1 MSDSTPNLDRSLAQG
16 IAWRG
21 GIRWFTQ
28 LVSWAATLMVARLIT
43 PTDYGLFAMAMVYA
57 GCVQLV
63 NELGLSLAI
72 VQRRDLTEEQIAQLG
87 GLTVLAS
94 VALFVL
100 SVGLAGPV
108 ASFFG
113 ERTVRGIIIALSPT
127 FVMRGV
133 QVVPRSLL
141 ARDLEFRRLA
151 WIDAGEA
158 VLWSST
164 TLVGAF
170 LGLRYWAL
178 AWGAVVSG
186 FAVMGVLCL
195 LRPHRLAWPR
205 DLRSVAGAVNLGWY
219 VVVSQLCWYVY
230 NHADLTIVGRLLGKA
245 ALGAYTKGSDIA
257 SIPVDR
263 ISAMIGQVT
272 PAVFAAAQ
280 DDHKTLRRYLLG
292 LTEGLA
298 LITFPIS
305 VGLALVADLFVLTVL
320 GEQWRPAIVPLRL
333 LGLFG
338 GFRAIFNLFPQMLV
352 ATGHARLNMRF
363 NLLMAVWLP
372 TALYAGAHWG
382 TTGVALGWVIGYPLV
397 TIPCFVRATLRIL
410 GLRARDYFRALWP
423 AASAAAGIAVTVLA
437 LRVILPQAWSPWLHL
452 GVVVLAGGVAY
463 VAVLLLAHQARMQEV
478 AARVIELTRVRHAKP
493 SPAYATAASDGRPRL
508 LLISYHFP
516 PDAAVGALRWQ
527 KLARY
532 AAERGWGLDVI
543 TLDPACLA
551 RTDPSR
557 TEDLPA
563 GVRIYGIPA
572 RHVWVERVVELIWR
586 VLDPARRLRGW
597 TGPPDALAR
606 AARPHPESLARD
618 AMRWRPRGPRDLA
631 RGYFA
636 SLEYAR
642 TWRWARAAARR
653 AMQVI
658 EAGVHRA
665 VISCGPPHMAHEAA
679 RLVARRR
686 RLPLIVD
693 LRDPWSLVQR
703 LPEAIA
709 SQVWFALAA
718 RYERRCV
725 EQASL
730 IVTNTDPLR
739 SVMRGVYRA
748 AASRMIAVPNGC
760 DEEDVPPS
768 QHGRRFV
775 IAYAGSIYLDRDPRP
790 LFRAAAQL
798 VTERGLSVRDFGL
811 EFMGHVRA
819 FDGVPIEQIAAEEG
833 IAEFVRTYP
842 PGPRARALEFLSR
855 ATMLVILPQDSDM
868 AIPAKIFDYMQFDAW
883 LLALADDGSA
893 TEQLLRGSTADVVAP
908 DAIDTIAGLL
918 HLRYLQH
925 LRGEWP
931 ERLATDPRYS
941 RREQANRLFVAL
953 EAITGVPPRPVEEPA
968 VVCAAS

>member
-1 MSDSTPNLDRSLAQG
+1 T
-16 IAWRG
+16 
-21 GIRWFTQ
+21 
-28 LVSWAATLMVARLIT
+28 
-43 PTDYGLFAMAMVYA
+43 
-57 GCVQLV
+57 
-63 NELGLSLAI
+63 
-72 VQRRDLTEEQIAQLG
+72 
-87 GLTVLAS
+87 
-94 VALFVL
+94 
-100 SVGLAGPV
+100 
-108 ASFFG
+108 FF
-113 ERTVRGIIIALSPT
+113 R
-127 FVMRGV
+127 
-133 QVVPRSLL
+133 
-141 ARDLEFRRLA
+141 
-151 WIDAGEA
+151 
-158 VLWSST
+158 
-164 TLVGAF
+164 
-170 LGLRYWAL
+170 
-178 AWGAVVSG
+178 
-186 FAVMGVLCL
+186 
-195 LRPHRLAWPR
+195 H
-205 DLRSVAGAVNLGWY
+205 
-219 VVVSQLCWYVY
+219 
-230 NHADLTIVGRLLGKA
+230 
-245 ALGAYTKGSDIA
+245 
-257 SIPVDR
+257 
-263 ISAMIGQVT
+263 
-272 PAVFAAAQ
+272 
-280 DDHKTLRRYLLG
+280 
-292 LTEGLA
+292 
-298 LITFPIS
+298 
-305 VGLALVADLFVLTVL
+305 
-320 GEQWRPAIVPLRL
+320 
-333 LGLFG
+333 
-338 GFRAIFNLFPQMLV
+338 
-352 ATGHARLNMRF
+352 
-363 NLLMAVWLP
+363 
-372 TALYAGAHWG
+372 
-382 TTGVALGWVIGYPLV
+382 
-397 TIPCFVRATLRIL
+397 TLRIL
-410 GLRARDYFRALWP
+410 DLRASAYLRALWP
-423 AASAAAGIAVTVLA
+423 AASAAAGIAAAVLG
-437 LRVILPQAWSPWLHL
+437 LRAVIPAVWPAGLRL
-452 GVVVLAGGVAY
+452 GLEVLGGAVGY
-463 VAVLLLAHQARMQEV
+463 VAVLLVAHGSRLRVVTARLRHLARRPAPPPTCV
-478 AARVIELTRVRHAKP
+478 TGPSAARA
-493 SPAYATAASDGRPRL
+493 RL

-618 AMRWRPRGPRDLA
+618 AMRWRPRGPRDFA

-679 RLVARRR
+679 RLVARRT

-725 EQASL
+725 DQASL

-739 SVMRGVYRA
+739 NVMRGVYRT

-768 QHGRRFV
+768 QHGQRFV

-819 FDGVPIEQIAAEEG
+819 FDGVPIEQI
-833 IAEFVRTYP
+833 
-842 PGPRARALEFLSR
+842 
-855 ATMLVILPQDSDM
+855 
-868 AIPAKIFDYMQFDAW
+868 
-883 LLALADDGSA
+883 
-893 TEQLLRGSTADVVAP
+893 
-908 DAIDTIAGLL
+908 
-918 HLRYLQH
+918 
-925 LRGEWP
+925 
-931 ERLATDPRYS
+931 
-941 RREQANRLFVAL
+941 
-953 EAITGVPPRPVEEPA
+953 
-968 VVCAAS
+968 